1 MDQELHMGNRR
12 KTLFLSLLIIIIL
25 AGCGKKGDKS
35 AKVHAQSH
43 VTSGIVLVE
52 GAELHYVIEGKG
64 TPCLV
69 LGHSE
74 SQRRILSQLLRD
86 HFKFVFMDLRLDAQ
100 SHSSLDISRI
110 TLNTYLDDIEKV
122 RSTLGLDR
130 TAVFGH
136 SIHSFIALE
145 YARKYPQRTSHVVM
159 TGNTP
164 YFVAAEMAD
173 EFWESDASDERKMI
187 LKQNFEKMAEDELGQ
202 MSPKERVVKTYMA
215 MTPKLF
221 YDPRY
226 DSSWIY
232 EVVESNRDIANQ
244 LFQVILKDY
253 DIAKR
258 PGRVM
263 TPVFLAIGR
272 YDYLWPYYLWD
283 DRKDVFPNLSYH
295 LFEKSGHF
303 PMVEEQELFD
313 QKLIEWVKVH

>member
-1 MDQELHMGNRR
+1 MNQELNMDIRR
-12 KTLFLSLLIIIIL
+12 KTLFLTLLIVIML
-25 AGCGKKGDKS
+25 AGCVKKADNT
-35 AKVHAQSH
+35 AKAHAQSQ
-43 VTSGIVLVE
+43 VTSGVVSVA
-52 GAELHYVIEGKG
+52 GAELHYVIEGKR

-74 SQRRILSQLLRD
+74 SQRRILAQRLRE
-86 HFKFVFMDLRLDAQ
+86 HFKFVFMDLRPDAQ

-110 TLNTYLDDIEKV
+110 TLDTYLDDIEKV

-130 TAVFGH
+130 TAIFGH
-136 SIHSFIALE
+136 SIHSYIALE
-145 YARKYPQRTSHVVM
+145 YARKYPKRTSHVIM

-164 YFVAAEMAD
+164 YRIAAEDAE
-173 EFWESDASDERKMI
+173 EFWGSDASDERKMI
-187 LKQNFEKMAEDELGQ
+187 LKQNLEKMAEDELSQ
-202 MSPKERVVKTYMA
+202 MSPKERVVKIYMA

-226 DSSWIY
+226 DLSWIY
-232 EVVESNRDIANQ
+232 EVVESNQDIANH
-244 LFQVILKDY
+244 LFQVIFKDY

-258 PGRVM
+258 PGRVE

-283 DRKDVFPNLSYH
+283 DRKDVLPNLSYN

-313 QKLIEWVKVH
+313 KKLIEWIKVH